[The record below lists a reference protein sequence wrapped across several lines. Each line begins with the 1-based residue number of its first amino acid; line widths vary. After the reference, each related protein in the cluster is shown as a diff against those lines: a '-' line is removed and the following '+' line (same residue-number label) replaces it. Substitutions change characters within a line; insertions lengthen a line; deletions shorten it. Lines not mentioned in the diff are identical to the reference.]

1 MLPGRG
7 VRVYDADNDSV
18 NKGNLQSVDFIGK
31 YYICVENVVL
41 NMRFAFIFRMVCA
54 ELLFTG

>member
-1 MLPGRG
+1 M
-7 VRVYDADNDSV
+7 YDADNDSV